1 MLRKNMKFKTSLF
14 AIACLVGTVGIV
26 LPVTANFLQ
35 NSSFEIAQS
44 RQPQKT
50 YMTPQKDP
58 NQIAIQINDG
68 EFVFAGMLKRTSGNM
83 FIAQN
88 QQVRVMYD
96 KGTSRVVVINVV
108 TGDEFY
114 NYVFSTANEGSL

>member
-1 MLRKNMKFKTSLF
+1 
-14 AIACLVGTVGIV
+14 VGIT
-26 LPVTANFLQ
+26 LPVTANSLQ

-44 RQPQKT
+44 SQPEKT
-50 YMTPQKDP
+50 YMTPQRDP

-68 EFVFAGMLKRTSGNM
+68 EFVFSGMLKRTSGNM
-83 FIAQN
+83 YIAQN
-88 QQVRVMYD
+88 QKVRVMYD

-114 NYVFSTANEGSL
+114 NYFFSIANEGSL

>member
-1 MLRKNMKFKTSLF
+1 MKFKTSLL
-14 AIACLVGTVGIV
+14 AIACLVGAVGIS
-26 LPVTANFLQ
+26 LPIQANSLQ

-50 YMTPQKDP
+50 YMTPQRDP

-83 FIAQN
+83 YIAQDK
-88 QQVRVMYD
+88 QVRVMYD
-96 KGTSRVVVINVV
+96 KGTSRVVVINIM

-114 NYVFSTANEGSL
+114 NYIFSTANEGSL